1 MSVPIKKAKLHNLV
15 FKNIESIKRPED
27 LTPAETDPEIIPFED
42 PFESPPDD
50 AAIPGEGP

>member
-1 MSVPIKKAKLHNLV
+1 MSVPIKNAKLHNLV